1 MHVTQGMVADGD
13 LNALV
18 VPTIDALAGEDVLV
32 VAGTGR
38 GRLGPVPANVRTAP
52 FIPHAWLLPET
63 DVMVTN
69 GGYGGVQAALSNGV
83 PLVVAGDTEEKPE
96 IAAHVGWTGA
106 GLNLKTGKPSAA
118 QVREAVR
125 TVIERP
131 AYRQRAQELRDIY
144 GKLDA
149 GQESATL
156 IEQAL

>member
-1 MHVTQGMVADGD
+1 
-13 LNALV
+13 
-18 VPTIDALAGEDVLV
+18 
-32 VAGTGR
+32 
-38 GRLGPVPANVRTAP
+38 
-52 FIPHAWLLPET
+52 
-63 DVMVTN
+63 MVTN

-106 GLNLKTGKPSAA
+106 GLILDREAGAA

-125 TVIERP
+125 AVLERP